1 MVGDSIYVD
10 MVGNKLFDL
19 KIEII
24 KLNMNI
30 SIWVNFYYCF
40 IKLIVVER
48 DIMIMCIIKL
58 NFSFSKKNYWEKNL
72 DWYLCFL

>member
-24 KLNMNI
+24 KLYMNI
-30 SIWVNFYYCF
+30 SI
-40 IKLIVVER
+40 
-48 DIMIMCIIKL
+48 
-58 NFSFSKKNYWEKNL
+58 
-72 DWYLCFL
+72 